1 MIRWM
6 SVLAMTAGLVA
17 FGLLARPGS
26 PAHAGGGGCH
36 QPATDGRSTS
46 VDLESNCFVNT
57 VVRIDAGDTV
67 TWTNRD
73 SWMHSVTSA
82 GVNQAGGWGSFDEMQ
97 LGDTLSHQFDASGVY
112 PYFCVFHPAM
122 VGAVVVGH
130 GANEGLTAGV
140 RMATDGASLAA
151 DAPRPSNEADVATA
165 STASAGAL
173 VRIGLFLALAS
184 AAIAGIAAIARTRN
198 RGASQ

>member
-6 SVLAMTAGLVA
+6 SVLAMTAALVA

-26 PAHAGGGGCH
+26 AAHAGGGGCH
-36 QPATDGRSTS
+36 QPATDGRSTT
-46 VDLESNCFVNT
+46 VDLESNCFVNA
-57 VVRIDAGDTV
+57 VVRIDVGETV

-97 LGDTLSHQFDASGVY
+97 LGDTFSHQFDASGVY
-112 PYFCVFHPAM
+112 PYFCVFHPGM
-122 VGAVVVGH
+122 VGAVVVGD
-130 GANEGLTAGV
+130 GTNEGLSPGV
-140 RMATDGASLAA
+140 RVATDGASLAA

-184 AAIAGIAAIARTRN
+184 PAIAGIAAIARTRN